1 MKTNTYLIRVMNPKT
16 GEIKRVP
23 IQAYDAVI
31 ARGILFEMF
40 PGWAIAKKYTV
51 LNGTPVEAMQNEV
64 KRLQRELAEAQARL
78 EEYIKVY

>member
-31 ARGILFEMF
+31 ARGRAFEMF

-51 LNGTPVEAMQNEV
+51 LDTTPVEALRNRLT
-64 KRLQRELAEAQARL
+64 RLQKELAEAQAEL
-78 EEYIKVY
+78 EEYLKV